1 MTMEFGDDLLAIV
14 GIALDGCGGLMDG
27 CGRATRCQERCSN
40 TNFGCCLGSRNRFD
54 GTVIRLE
61 GCPKDD
67 VVDGSKIGRVLGVW
81 EKKNDKGGCGGM
93 MDDCGRIARCEEHCS
108 DTKYGGRQ
116 YRPQKPPGSY
126 DSGSIALRTK
136 FNSVVVWI
144 DSLQFRLLLVL
155 RFEGVMG
162 AGKGFSGS
170 GLRLGRK
177 NSSSMPRIMV

>member
-27 CGRATRCQERCSN
+27 CGRAARCQERCSN

-81 EKKNDKGGCGGM
+81 EKKNDKEVMPSKILWKKTAAKDLARSKITGRWLWR
-93 MDDCGRIARCEEHCS
+93 DDGRLW
-108 DTKYGGRQ
+108 K
-116 YRPQKPPGSY
+116 
-126 DSGSIALRTK
+126 DSEMRRT
-136 FNSVVVWI
+136 
-144 DSLQFRLLLVL
+144 LL
-155 RFEGVMG
+155 
-162 AGKGFSGS
+162 
-170 GLRLGRK
+170 
-177 NSSSMPRIMV
+177 